1 MRFVQGQ
8 PASWNLSSG
17 ARHCSHS
24 IRSVAWSPCSRF
36 IAITSE
42 SAQVIEVLDAV
53 TLSKVTVLGLPV
65 GVSIWKLLFSPD
77 GCLLTCEGG
86 NTLITFNLK
95 TGVIISAISKE
106 PLDPPYAFIR
116 HAYSACGTMVGI
128 LSFSEVEETSA
139 IYVYNVLSGTHTHT
153 HPVRLEVRSIW
164 THSDCLQFATLQSES
179 ITIWEVGF
187 TSEYPATEVQSLPTP
202 NNFDPSSISYCF
214 HPILSWLIF
223 GLEEVYV
230 WDAQNSKLLYYPDTG
245 DRWGVSFSSDG
256 HFACKTV
263 GQEIYL
269 WVESPTG
276 HILHHKPISSPGM
289 HNPLLSPNGQSIVM
303 NTGSTLQLLH
313 TKDIMTPSSSIQ
325 TQAPGY
331 TSSFLLEFSPDK
343 PLVSIARFGE
353 NMATVLDLESGIPQ
367 LIINTGMK
375 ICGLRVA
382 GSTIVVIGD
391 GQAITWNLP
400 TEGCIPN
407 ARADIADSVQTIT
420 FDHPSYDYP
429 PPDHP
434 SSNFKLVKDFLGLS
448 LTGSALI
455 SPDLHHMAVVGSSGM
470 WNSKLYLYSLSTG
483 QCHASVSDIW
493 LGMAF
498 FTPDGHEIWCDD
510 FGMLKGWSI
519 VEDSKSNVTLLEHPI
534 LCVYPSG
541 VAPWKSSHGYNV
553 MGNGWILSSNG
564 KRLLWLPPHW
574 RTSKQYMRWSGQF
587 LTLLH
592 CELPEAVILELL
604 KK

>member
-1 MRFVQGQ
+1 MRIVQGQ
-8 PASWNLSSG
+8 PTSWNLGIG
-17 ARHCSHS
+17 AKHLSHS
-24 IRSVAWSPCSRF
+24 NPDIAWSPCSRF
-36 IAITSE
+36 IAITSA
-42 SAQVIEVLDAV
+42 SAQVIEILDAM
-53 TLSKVTVLGLPV
+53 TLSQVTVLGLLP

-77 GCLLTCEGG
+77 GCLLTGDG
-86 NTLITFNLK
+86 DNTLITFNLQ
-95 TGVIISAISKE
+95 TGVIVSAISKE
-106 PLDPPYAFIR
+106 LPSSLVELIG

-128 LSFSEVEETSA
+128 LTFSKVEETSV
-139 IYVYNVLSGTHTHT
+139 IYIYNILSGTHTHT
-153 HPVRLEVRSIW
+153 HSVRPMPKNIW
-164 THSDCLQFATLQSES
+164 THGDCLQFATVQSES

-187 TSEYPATEVQSLPTP
+187 TSEYPAIEVQSLPTP

-214 HPILSWLIF
+214 HPTLSWLIF

-230 WDAQNSKLLYYPDTG
+230 WDAQNSKLMYYPDAG

-276 HILHHKPISSPGM
+276 HILHHKPISSPGICS
-289 HNPLLSPNGQSIVM
+289 PLLSPNGQSIVM
-303 NTGSTLQLLH
+303 HDGSTLQLWH
-313 TKDIMTPSSSIQ
+313 TKDIMAPSSSGQ

-331 TSSFLLEFSPDK
+331 TYGFILEFSPDK
-343 PLVSIARFGE
+343 SLVAIARFGE

-375 ICGLRVA
+375 ICGLKVA

-400 TEGCIPN
+400 TEGCILN
-407 ARADIADSVQTIT
+407 ARAGIADSVQTIT
-420 FDHPSYDYP
+420 FDYPSYNYP

-434 SSNFKLVKDFLGLS
+434 SSNFELVKDFLGLS

-455 SPDLHHMAVVGSSGM
+455 SPNLHHMAVVGSSGM
-470 WNSKLYLYSLSTG
+470 WNTKLYLYSLSTG
-483 QCHASVSDIW
+483 QCHTSVSDIR

-574 RTSKQYMRWSGQF
+574 RTSKQHTRWGGQF

-592 CELPEAVILELL
+592 CELPEVVILELL